1 MYAAKVA
8 KWATNLQY
16 NAALQPLATSSH
28 VMGEQTA
35 IADAGFG
42 KYQLYL
48 PKIGKEHGYGENKRS
63 TAAG

>member
-1 MYAAKVA
+1 
-8 KWATNLQY
+8 
-16 NAALQPLATSSH
+16 
-28 VMGEQTA
+28 MGEQTA
-35 IADAGFG
+35 FADAGFG